1 MPTPVKVDLVEKV
14 AEEINTSKAVYFAD
28 YLGLN
33 VEQVN
38 NLRSRMFEQN
48 VKMQVVKNTLIKIAL
63 KNVGYD
69 VDKKDFL
76 TGSTAL
82 VYGKDDPVVPAKVLT
97 AFKKETKDLGKPD
110 VKAILFEGEFLNAE
124 KVNEI
129 AELPNRE
136 VLIGKFLS
144 GISYPMRQ
152 VLGVL
157 QAPMRN
163 LLGALNAL
171 KEKTIE

>member
-1 MPTPVKVDLVEKV
+1 MPTPVKIDLVEKV
-14 AEEINTSKAVYFAD
+14 MEEINASKAVYFAD

-48 VKMQVVKNTLIKIAL
+48 IKMQVVKNTLIQIAL
-63 KNVGYD
+63 KNAGYS

-97 AFKKETKDLGKPD
+97 SFKKETKDLGKPD
-110 VKAILFEGEFLNAE
+110 VKAILFEGQFLSAD

-129 AELPNRE
+129 AELPSRE

-144 GISYPMRQ
+144 GISYPMQQ

-157 QAPMRN
+157 QASMRN
-163 LLGALNAL
+163 MAGALHAL
-171 KEKTIE
+171 KEKKQ

>member
-1 MPTPVKVDLVEKV
+1 
-14 AEEINTSKAVYFAD
+14 
-28 YLGLN
+28 
-33 VEQVN
+33 
-38 NLRSRMFEQN
+38 
-48 VKMQVVKNTLIKIAL
+48 L
-63 KNVGYD
+63 KNAGYD
-69 VDKKDFL
+69 VEKKDFL

-82 VYGKDDPVVPAKVLT
+82 VYGKDDPVVPARVLT

-129 AELPNRE
+129 AELPSRE
-136 VLIGKFLS
+136 ILLGKFLS
-144 GISYPMRQ
+144 GISYPMQQ

-171 KEKTIE
+171 KEKKQ

>member
-1 MPTPVKVDLVEKV
+1 MPTPVKIDLVEKV
-14 AEEINTSKAVYFAD
+14 MEEINASKAVYFAD

-38 NLRSRMFEQN
+38 NLRSKMFEQN
-48 VKMQVVKNTLIKIAL
+48 IKMQVVKNTLIQIAL
-63 KNVGYD
+63 KNAGYS
-69 VDKKDFL
+69 VNKKDFL

-97 AFKKETKDLGKPD
+97 SFKKETKDLGKPD
-110 VKAILFEGEFLNAE
+110 VKAILFEGQFLSAD
-124 KVNEI
+124 KVNDI
-129 AELPNRE
+129 AELPSRE

-144 GISYPMRQ
+144 GISYPMQQ

-157 QAPMRN
+157 QASMRN
-163 LLGALNAL
+163 MAGALHAL
-171 KEKTIE
+171 KEKKQ